1 MLRIHKDKNI
11 SESGAFHNCF
21 SIQRIFDCLR
31 MIKIE
36 PEICLCK

>member
-1 MLRIHKDKNI
+1 MLRIHKDINI

-31 MIKIE
+31 MIDMSMQIKD
-36 PEICLCK
+36 